1 MSAHQE
7 EAPPPARAGRVP
19 PRVGVEHVLCAVCGS
34 DDPSPYR
41 RGMYRVGER
50 LFDLVRC
57 RVCGLVY
64 VDPRPD
70 AATLAWM
77 YDDPE
82 YFVDGYNLGVED
94 ECYFD
99 RGEELLAQYDGEVAR
114 LEAEVGGR
122 GRMLELGSAGGFF
135 LEAARRRG
143 WEVQG
148 VELSPVAAR
157 FSREELGLEVFEGWL
172 EEAPFAAAS
181 FDVAICDNVLE
192 HTLSPLGTLR
202 TLARLVRP
210 GGHVLLVV
218 PSYVNSPWFRTLL
231 ALGELVP
238 RRFLGEALVR
248 ILKLEGDAGH
258 PYHVLEFDRR
268 TLRRLVGRAGL
279 ELVDLEGSVPLPA
292 AVFKRERTARTLL
305 LRAAFRALDAGMR
318 ARLLPPARLRALLR
332 VPQGSRTGV

>member
-1 MSAHQE
+1 MSAPSDVPAASE
-7 EAPPPARAGRVP
+7 ELRRVP

-34 DDPSPYR
+34 DDPAPYR
-41 RGMYRVGER
+41 PGMYRVGDR
-50 LFDLVRC
+50 PFDLVRC
-57 RVCGLVY
+57 RACGLVY

-70 AATLAWM
+70 AETLAWM
-77 YDDPE
+77 YDDPD

-99 RGEELLAQYDGEVAR
+99 RADELLAQYDGEVAR

-143 WEVQG
+143 WEVRG

-157 FSREELGLEVFEGWL
+157 YSREELGLEVFEGWL
-172 EEAPFAAAS
+172 EDAPYEPAS

-210 GGHVLLVV
+210 GGHLLVVV
-218 PSYVNSPWFRTLL
+218 PSYVNSPWFRGLL

-268 TLRRLVGRAGL
+268 TLRRLLARAGL
-279 ELVDLEGSVPLPA
+279 AVVTLEGSVPLPA
-292 AVFKRERTARTLL
+292 AVFKRERTPRTVL
-305 LRAAFRALDAGMR
+305 LRAIFRALDAGMR
-318 ARLLPPARLRALLR
+318 ARLLPPARLRALAR
-332 VPQGSRTGV
+332 VPSGTGA